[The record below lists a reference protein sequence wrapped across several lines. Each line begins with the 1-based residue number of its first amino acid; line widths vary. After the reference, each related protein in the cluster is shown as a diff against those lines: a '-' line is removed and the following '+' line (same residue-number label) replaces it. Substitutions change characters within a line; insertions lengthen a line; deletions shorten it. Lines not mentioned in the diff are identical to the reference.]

1 MKRKRFS
8 KLVMAEGC
16 DKRTAELFADFAV
29 MVYGSYSTA
38 YSNKGFQYI
47 CGLSNRTKECASSG
61 ELIPVELLSEVIAF
75 RHGLTTILGCGCCIC
90 CDTCTK
96 DKDKDKDKDTYC
108 LDNITEYLCTEM
120 IEVIEFSPVDNLPFS
135 EEDAT
140 ICKGEIEVPISK
152 EKMDSCYIPN
162 GETYPLC
169 KGQLGNTE
177 CKDCNL
183 YEDMS
188 WSYDED

>member
-1 MKRKRFS
+1 MKRKRFL
-8 KLVMAEGC
+8 KLVMADGN
-16 DKRTAELFADFAV
+16 DKRTAELFADLAV

-38 YSNKGFQYI
+38 YSNKGFKYI
-47 CGLSNRTKECASSG
+47 YGLSNRTKECASSD
-61 ELIPVELLSEVIAF
+61 ELIPVEMISEVIAF
-75 RHGLTTILGCGCCIC
+75 RYVLTTIFGCDSCVCR
-90 CDTCTK
+90 DTCTK
-96 DKDKDKDKDTYC
+96 NDDTDC
-108 LDNITEYLCTEM
+108 FDNITECICSEM
-120 IEVIEFSPVDNLPFS
+120 IEVIEFSPVDSLPFS
-135 EEDAT
+135 EEDPA
-140 ICKGEIEVPISK
+140 ICKGEVDVPISK

-188 WSYDED
+188 WSYNED